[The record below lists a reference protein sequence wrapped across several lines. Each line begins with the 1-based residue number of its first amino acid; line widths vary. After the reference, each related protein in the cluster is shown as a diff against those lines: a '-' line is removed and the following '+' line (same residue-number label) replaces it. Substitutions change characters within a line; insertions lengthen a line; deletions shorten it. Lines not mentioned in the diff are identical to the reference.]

1 MQLDLKHHHG
11 GISVPDLEAS
21 IRWYAEVL
29 DFEVEQRLEIPAIP
43 AKVAMLWRGDL
54 RLELFE
60 VPGAQPLPEERRHP
74 NLDLRTHGNKHLA
87 FAIKD
92 IDSAERCK
100 LSVGFRQTSRFNYR
114 KHCLIVWPSSATF
127 GRPGCNVN
135 DWVQDCLGSS
145 CRAWGGLLPGIS
157 TICAAAVTRLP
168 ESPRARRRG

>member
-11 GISVPDLEAS
+11 GVSVPDLEAS

-43 AKVAMLWRGDL
+43 AKVAMLRRGDL

-92 IDSAERCK
+92 IDSAERE
-100 LSVGFRQTSRFNYR
+100 LRSRGAD
-114 KHCLIVWPSSATF
+114 IVWVRRFEF
-127 GRPGCNVN
+127 GANIFIRDNSGNLIELVL
-135 DWVQDCLGSS
+135 Q
-145 CRAWGGLLPGIS
+145 
-157 TICAAAVTRLP
+157 P
-168 ESPRARRRG
+168 EMWA

>member
-43 AKVAMLWRGDL
+43 AKVAMLRRGDL

-92 IDSAERCK
+92 IDSAERE
-100 LSVGFRQTSRFNYR
+100 LRSRGAD
-114 KHCLIVWPSSATF
+114 IVWVRRFEF
-127 GRPGCNVN
+127 GANIFLRDNSGNLIELVL
-135 DWVQDCLGSS
+135 Q
-145 CRAWGGLLPGIS
+145 
-157 TICAAAVTRLP
+157 P
-168 ESPRARRRG
+168 EMWA

>member
-43 AKVAMLWRGDL
+43 AKVAMLRRGNL

-92 IDSAERCK
+92 IDSAERE
-100 LSVGFRQTSRFNYR
+100 LRSRGAD
-114 KHCLIVWPSSATF
+114 IVWVRRFEF
-127 GRPGCNVN
+127 GANIFLRDNSGNLIELVL
-135 DWVQDCLGSS
+135 Q
-145 CRAWGGLLPGIS
+145 
-157 TICAAAVTRLP
+157 P
-168 ESPRARRRG
+168 EMWA

>member
-29 DFEVEQRLEIPAIP
+29 GFEVEQRFEIPAIP
-43 AKVAMLWRGDL
+43 AKIAMLRRGDL

-92 IDSAERCK
+92 IDSAERE
-100 LSVGFRQTSRFNYR
+100 LRSRGAD
-114 KHCLIVWPSSATF
+114 IVWVRRFEF
-127 GRPGCNVN
+127 GANIFVRDNSGNLVEL
-135 DWVQDCLGSS
+135 VLQ
-145 CRAWGGLLPGIS
+145 
-157 TICAAAVTRLP
+157 P
-168 ESPRARRRG
+168 EMWA

>member
-29 DFEVEQRLEIPAIP
+29 DFEVEQRIEIPAIP
-43 AKVAMLWRGDL
+43 AKVAMLRRGDL

-92 IDSAERCK
+92 IDSAERE
-100 LSVGFRQTSRFNYR
+100 LRSRGAD
-114 KHCLIVWPSSATF
+114 IVWVRRFEF
-127 GRPGCNVN
+127 GANIFIRDNSGNLIELVL
-135 DWVQDCLGSS
+135 Q
-145 CRAWGGLLPGIS
+145 
-157 TICAAAVTRLP
+157 P
-168 ESPRARRRG
+168 EMWA

>member
-29 DFEVEQRLEIPAIP
+29 DFEVEQRFEIPAIP
-43 AKVAMLWRGDL
+43 AKVAMLRRGDL

-87 FAIKD
+87 FAIND
-92 IDSAERCK
+92 LDSAEQELKRR
-100 LSVGFRQTSRFNYR
+100 GAD
-114 KHCLIVWPSSATF
+114 IVWVRRFEF
-127 GRPGCNVN
+127 GANIFVRDNSGNLIELVL
-135 DWVQDCLGSS
+135 Q
-145 CRAWGGLLPGIS
+145 
-157 TICAAAVTRLP
+157 P
-168 ESPRARRRG
+168 EMWA

>member
-43 AKVAMLWRGDL
+43 AKVAMLRRGDL

-92 IDSAERCK
+92 LDSAERE
-100 LSVGFRQTSRFNYR
+100 LRSRGAD
-114 KHCLIVWPSSATF
+114 IVWVRRFEF
-127 GRPGCNVN
+127 GANIFVRDNSGNLIELVL
-135 DWVQDCLGSS
+135 Q
-145 CRAWGGLLPGIS
+145 
-157 TICAAAVTRLP
+157 P
-168 ESPRARRRG
+168 EMWA

>member
-21 IRWYAEVL
+21 IRWYVEVL

-43 AKVAMLWRGDL
+43 AKVAMLRRGDL

-92 IDSAERCK
+92 LDSAERELK
-100 LSVGFRQTSRFNYR
+100 NRGAD
-114 KHCLIVWPSSATF
+114 IVWVRRFEF
-127 GRPGCNVN
+127 GANIFVRDNSGNLIELVL
-135 DWVQDCLGSS
+135 Q
-145 CRAWGGLLPGIS
+145 
-157 TICAAAVTRLP
+157 P
-168 ESPRARRRG
+168 EMWA

>member
-43 AKVAMLWRGDL
+43 AKVAMLRRGDL

-92 IDSAERCK
+92 IDSAERE
-100 LSVGFRQTSRFNYR
+100 LRSRGAD
-114 KHCLIVWPSSATF
+114 IVWVRRFEF
-127 GRPGCNVN
+127 GANIFVRDNSGNLVEL
-135 DWVQDCLGSS
+135 VLQ
-145 CRAWGGLLPGIS
+145 
-157 TICAAAVTRLP
+157 P
-168 ESPRARRRG
+168 EMWA

>member
-29 DFEVEQRLEIPAIP
+29 DFEVEQRFEIPAIP
-43 AKVAMLWRGDL
+43 AKVAMLRRGDL

-92 IDSAERCK
+92 LDSAERELK
-100 LSVGFRQTSRFNYR
+100 NRGAD
-114 KHCLIVWPSSATF
+114 IVWVRRFEF
-127 GRPGCNVN
+127 GANIFVRDNSGNLIELVL
-135 DWVQDCLGSS
+135 Q
-145 CRAWGGLLPGIS
+145 
-157 TICAAAVTRLP
+157 P
-168 ESPRARRRG
+168 EMWA

>member
-29 DFEVEQRLEIPAIP
+29 DFEVEQRIEIPAIP
-43 AKVAMLWRGDL
+43 AKVAMLRRGNL

-92 IDSAERCK
+92 LDSAERELK
-100 LSVGFRQTSRFNYR
+100 SRGAD
-114 KHCLIVWPSSATF
+114 IVWVRRFEF
-127 GRPGCNVN
+127 GANIFVRDNSGNLIELVL
-135 DWVQDCLGSS
+135 Q
-145 CRAWGGLLPGIS
+145 
-157 TICAAAVTRLP
+157 P
-168 ESPRARRRG
+168 EMWA

>member
-11 GISVPDLEAS
+11 GVSVPDLEAS

-43 AKVAMLWRGDL
+43 AKVAMLRRGDL

-92 IDSAERCK
+92 IDSAERE
-100 LSVGFRQTSRFNYR
+100 LRSRGAD
-114 KHCLIVWPSSATF
+114 IVWVRRFEF
-127 GRPGCNVN
+127 GSNIFVRDNSGNLIELVL
-135 DWVQDCLGSS
+135 Q
-145 CRAWGGLLPGIS
+145 
-157 TICAAAVTRLP
+157 P
-168 ESPRARRRG
+168 EMWA

>member
-29 DFEVEQRLEIPAIP
+29 DFEVEQRFEIPAIP
-43 AKVAMLWRGDL
+43 AKVAMLRRGDL

-92 IDSAERCK
+92 IDSAERE
-100 LSVGFRQTSRFNYR
+100 LRSRGAD
-114 KHCLIVWPSSATF
+114 IVWVRRFEF
-127 GRPGCNVN
+127 GANIFVRDNSGNLIELVLQP
-135 DWVQDCLGSS
+135 DMW
-145 CRAWGGLLPGIS
+145 A
-157 TICAAAVTRLP
+157 
-168 ESPRARRRG
+168 

>member
-43 AKVAMLWRGDL
+43 AKVAMLRRGDL

-92 IDSAERCK
+92 LDSAERELK
-100 LSVGFRQTSRFNYR
+100 KRGAD
-114 KHCLIVWPSSATF
+114 IVWVRRFEF
-127 GRPGCNVN
+127 GANIFLRDNSGNLIELVL
-135 DWVQDCLGSS
+135 Q
-145 CRAWGGLLPGIS
+145 
-157 TICAAAVTRLP
+157 P
-168 ESPRARRRG
+168 EMWA